1 MAEEIVNKVEQSGLK
16 TLELDSLLKEYTWK
30 MLDVKLLLHEEYVLK
45 EKDFRL
51 FVKEHNW
58 EEYGGLVLGVYC
70 SNDAIIPMW
79 AFMLIASAAAPYA
92 SHIIFGNET
101 KVKIKLINQ
110 AIRNLNTD
118 KYLDERVII
127 KGCSSINLP
136 EQTYINITK
145 KLQPVVKSLMFGEA
159 CSTVPIYKRK

>member
-1 MAEEIVNKVEQSGLK
+1 MAEEIINRVEQSGLV
-16 TLELDSLLKEYTWK
+16 TLELDSLLSQYKWK

-51 FVKEHNW
+51 FVKGHSW
-58 EEYGGLVLGVYC
+58 EQYRGMVLGVYC

-79 AFMLIASAAAPYA
+79 AYMLISSAATPYA

-118 KYLDERVII
+118 KYWNERVII
-127 KGCSSINLP
+127 KGCSSIHLP

-159 CSTVPIYKRK
+159 CSTVPIYKK